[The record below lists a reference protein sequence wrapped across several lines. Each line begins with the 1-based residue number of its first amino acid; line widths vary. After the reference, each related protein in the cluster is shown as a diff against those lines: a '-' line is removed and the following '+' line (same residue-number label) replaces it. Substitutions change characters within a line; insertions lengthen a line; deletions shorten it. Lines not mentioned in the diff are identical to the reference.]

1 MDNSKIATCRHH
13 QMLIRVMHPKQ
24 REKDM
29 LKQQMEVMELGLDRE
44 EIKQV
49 S

>member
-1 MDNSKIATCRHH
+1 
-13 QMLIRVMHPKQ
+13 MHPKQ